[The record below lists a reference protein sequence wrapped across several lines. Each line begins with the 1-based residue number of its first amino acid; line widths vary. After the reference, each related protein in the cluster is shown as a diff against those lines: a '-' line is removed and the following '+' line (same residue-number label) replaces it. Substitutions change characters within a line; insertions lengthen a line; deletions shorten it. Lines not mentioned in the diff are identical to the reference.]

1 MIQTFFAHRSQLID
15 RILLLVMRSLFH
27 ELFLIISSLGGTI
40 DIHPTELQIAIA
52 IPFIKNANPLSERE
66 LEMMQLLTQGLRDR
80 DIAQQLII
88 SESAVKFHINN
99 ILTKL
104 KARTRFQSLNLA
116 IVNGWLH

>member
-1 MIQTFFAHRSQLID
+1 
-15 RILLLVMRSLFH
+15 LVGRSLFH

-88 SESAVKFHINN
+88 SESAVTFHINN
-99 ILTKL
+99 ILSKL

>member
-1 MIQTFFAHRSQLID
+1 MIQTFFAYRSLLID

-27 ELFLIISSLGGTI
+27 ELFLIISSLVGTI
-40 DIHPTELQIAIA
+40 DIHPTELQIAIV
-52 IPFIKNANPLSERE
+52 IPFGKPLNPLSES
-66 LEMMQLLTQGLRDR
+66 EMIKLLTQGLRDR

-99 ILTKL
+99 ILPKL